1 MANEPLALAIRPP
14 EAPQEASQ
22 EDEYLTLCAALSQS
36 ARGRAFLAEHARRS
50 RNADNEALLAAIG
63 RIEARL
69 QADASAVQRLRDDLR
84 MLVTAIRLARP
95 EIDAADPPARAV
107 KLAKLL
113 DLFERRIDAMA
124 EARAS
129 ELPADAAPRA
139 RIALGAES
147 RARARP
153 ALRAADAQRARSAAA
168 RAGKPLA
175 AAATRRRPARRKPA
189 TIAVPE
195 VAVVPETI
203 AAKAAPPPA
212 NVEKAAAVPPGR
224 PARRPH
230 GAERRR
236 TLGAVYVIV
245 VPAKAGTHTPCLVER
260 LRNMGPGSR

>member
-22 EDEYLTLCAALSQS
+22 EDAYLTLCAALSQS

-50 RNADNEALLAAIG
+50 RNADNEALLTAIG
-63 RIEARL
+63 RIETRL

-113 DLFERRIDAMA
+113 DLFERRVDAMA

-139 RIALGAES
+139 RIALAES
-147 RARARP
+147 APAPAPEPARAQLFVLPMRNEPEAPPP
-153 ALRAADAQRARSAAA
+153 APTS
-168 RAGKPLA
+168 LA
-175 AAATRRRPARRKPA
+175 PPPQPSPVSTPKPA

-203 AAKAAPPPA
+203 AAKAAPSPA
-212 NVEKAAAVPPGR
+212 NVEKAAAVPPGD
-224 PARRPH
+224 PLA
-230 GAERRR
+230 A
-236 TLGAVYVIV
+236 LMALS
-245 VPAKAGTHTPCLVER
+245 ADER
-260 LRNMGPGSR
+260 LALFT

>member
-14 EAPQEASQ
+14 EAPQEASRESSQ

-36 ARGRAFLAEHARRS
+36 ARGRAFLAEHTRRS
-50 RNADNEALLAAIG
+50 RHADNEALLIAIG

-69 QADASAVQRLRDDLR
+69 QADGSAVQRLRDDLR

-139 RIALGAES
+139 RIALAETEPS
-147 RARARP
+147 RAQLFVLPMRNGPEAPPP
-153 ALRAADAQRARSAAA
+153 APASSEPPPQ
-168 RAGKPLA
+168 P
-175 AAATRRRPARRKPA
+175 ATAKAPTPA
-189 TIAVPE
+189 TIAIPK
-195 VAVVPETI
+195 VAVAPQ
-203 AAKAAPPPA
+203 AAVARAAPPAPA
-212 NVEKAAAVPPGR
+212 IVEAAAPPAD
-224 PARRPH
+224 PLA
-230 GAERRR
+230 AIMA
-236 TLGAVYVIV
+236 LSAD
-245 VPAKAGTHTPCLVER
+245 ER
-260 LRNMGPGSR
+260 LALFT

>member
-36 ARGRAFLAEHARRS
+36 ARGRAFLAEHTRRS
-50 RNADNEALLAAIG
+50 RNADNEALLIAIG
-63 RIEARL
+63 RIETRL
-69 QADASAVQRLRDDLR
+69 QADGSAVQRLRDDLR

-139 RIALGAES
+139 RIALAETEPT
-147 RARARP
+147 RAQLFVLPMRNEPEATLP
-153 ALRAADAQRARSAAA
+153 APAKIAAPKAAPQAAIAPAAPPAAEFIEAAA
-168 RAGKPLA
+168 PPADPLA
-175 AAATRRRPARRKPA
+175 AIMALSAD
-189 TIAVPE
+189 
-195 VAVVPETI
+195 
-203 AAKAAPPPA
+203 
-212 NVEKAAAVPPGR
+212 
-224 PARRPH
+224 
-230 GAERRR
+230 
-236 TLGAVYVIV
+236 
-245 VPAKAGTHTPCLVER
+245 ER
-260 LRNMGPGSR
+260 LALFT

>member
-22 EDEYLTLCAALSQS
+22 EDEYLALCAALSQS

-63 RIEARL
+63 RIETRL
-69 QADASAVQRLRDDLR
+69 QADATAVQRLRDDLR

-124 EARAS
+124 EARAVRIAGRCGTAC
-129 ELPADAAPRA
+129 PHCAADPRRRLRPSPRA
-139 RIALGAES
+139 PSSSCCRC
-147 RARARP
+147 
-153 ALRAADAQRARSAAA
+153 
-168 RAGKPLA
+168 
-175 AAATRRRPARRKPA
+175 ATSPKRRRPRRKPRAAAQPSTASAPMPA

-212 NVEKAAAVPPGR
+212 NVEKATAVPPVD
-224 PARRPH
+224 PLA
-230 GAERRR
+230 A
-236 TLGAVYVIV
+236 LMALSVD
-245 VPAKAGTHTPCLVER
+245 ER
-260 LRNMGPGSR
+260 LALFT